1 MASNTEFKTK
11 LIKLSLP
18 RLIVDVFGMGVDV
31 DMLKSYGNYMS
42 DLDELDNMLRT
53 DGENHTSDEELKTMV
68 RRIINSCTKV
78 LEVLEEAKK
87 EVTDIKQAYTS
98 ALESHACADI

>member
-18 RLIVDVFGMGVDV
+18 RLIVDVFGVGVDV
-31 DMLKSYGNYMS
+31 DMLKSYAQYMS
-42 DLDELDNMLRT
+42 DLDELDNMLRP

-68 RRIINSCTKV
+68 RRIINSSTKV
-78 LEVLEEAKK
+78 LEVLEEVKK
-87 EVTDIKQAYTS
+87 DVSDIKQAYTR
-98 ALESHACADI
+98 ALE